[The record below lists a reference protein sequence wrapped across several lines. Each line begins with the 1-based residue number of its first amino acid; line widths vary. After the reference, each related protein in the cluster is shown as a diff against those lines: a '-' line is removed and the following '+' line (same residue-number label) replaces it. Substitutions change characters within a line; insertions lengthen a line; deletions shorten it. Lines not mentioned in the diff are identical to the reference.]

1 MKADLMEKMLDAG
14 FTKEEIFRI
23 IEEPA
28 ATGGDTAS
36 APAQEPD
43 TKTAAAPA
51 QEPDTKTATA
61 PAQEPEKKT
70 AAAPVQEPEKKTADE
85 TEKRLAGIE
94 KSISDLIKSIQ
105 AENIKRDSFGGTP
118 DSLEEQTDRIM
129 ASIIRPETA
138 KRKDD

>member
-23 IEEPA
+23 L
-28 ATGGDTAS
+28 DQ
-36 APAQEPD
+36 APATAGD
-43 TKTAAAPA
+43 KAAAPA
-51 QEPDTKTATA
+51 QEPEK
-61 PAQEPEKKT
+61 EP
-70 AAAPVQEPEKKTADE
+70 AAAPEKEAAKEPAPAPEKEPAKAPAAPADPKADE

-94 KSISDLIKSIQ
+94 QSISDLIKTIQ
-105 AENIKRDSFGGTP
+105 AENRQRDSFGGTP

-129 ASIIRPETA
+129 ASIIRPEPA

>member
-23 IEEPA
+23 IEPEK
-28 ATGGDTAS
+28 
-36 APAQEPD
+36 
-43 TKTAAAPA
+43 KTAA
-51 QEPDTKTATA
+51 A

-70 AAAPVQEPEKKTADE
+70 AAAPAQEPEKKTASAPAQEPEKKTASAPAQEPETKTAAPADE

-94 KSISDLIKSIQ
+94 KSISDLIKTIQ
-105 AENIKRDSFGGTP
+105 AENIKKDSFGGTP

-129 ASIIRPETA
+129 SSIIRPETA

>member
-23 IEEPA
+23 IESEAAPAKEPAPAPEKEPA
-28 ATGGDTAS
+28 AAPEKEP
-36 APAQEPD
+36 APAPEKEPE
-43 TKTAAAPA
+43 KEPEKAPAAPA
-51 QEPDTKTATA
+51 DQK
-61 PAQEPEKKT
+61 
-70 AAAPVQEPEKKTADE
+70 ADE

-94 KSISDLIKSIQ
+94 QSISDLIKTLQ
-105 AENIKRDSFGGTP
+105 AENIKRDSFGGAP

>member
-23 IEEPA
+23 IEP
-28 ATGGDTAS
+28 
-36 APAQEPD
+36 APATAGD
-43 TKTAAAPA
+43 TAAAPA
-51 QEPDTKTATA
+51 QEPAKEPAAA
-61 PAQEPEKKT
+61 PAQEP
-70 AAAPVQEPEKKTADE
+70 AAAPAKEPEKEPAAPADSKADE

>member
-23 IEEPA
+23 IEP
-28 ATGGDTAS
+28 
-36 APAQEPD
+36 
-43 TKTAAAPA
+43 AAAPA
-51 QEPDTKTATA
+51 K
-61 PAQEPEKKT
+61 EPEKEPAK
-70 AAAPVQEPEKKTADE
+70 EPEKAPEKEPEKDPTPAPADPKAEE

-94 KSISDLIKSIQ
+94 KSISDLIKTIQ
-105 AENIKRDSFGGTP
+105 AENRQKDSFGGTP

>member
-23 IEEPA
+23 IEPEA
-28 ATGGDTAS
+28 
-36 APAQEPD
+36 APAKEPE
-43 TKTAAAPA
+43 KEPAAAPA
-51 QEPDTKTATA
+51 KEPTKEPAPSPEKESA
-61 PAQEPEKKT
+61 PAPADQK
-70 AAAPVQEPEKKTADE
+70 ADE

-94 KSISDLIKSIQ
+94 KSISDLIKTIQ
-105 AENIKRDSFGGTP
+105 AENIKKDSFGGAP

>member
-23 IEEPA
+23 LDP
-28 ATGGDTAS
+28 
-36 APAQEPD
+36 APATAGD
-43 TKTAAAPA
+43 TAAAPA
-51 QEPDTKTATA
+51 P
-61 PAQEPEKKT
+61 EPEKDPAPAPEKEP
-70 AAAPVQEPEKKTADE
+70 AAAPEKEPEKAPAAPADPKAEE

-94 KSISDLIKSIQ
+94 KSISDLIKTIQ
-105 AENIKRDSFGGTP
+105 VENIKRDSFGGTP

-138 KRKDD
+138 KKKG

>member
-23 IEEPA
+23 LDPA
-28 ATGGDTAS
+28 PATAGDKAA
-36 APAQEPD
+36 APAQEQAKEP
-43 TKTAAAPA
+43 AAAPA
-51 QEPDTKTATA
+51 QEPEKEPAAA
-61 PAQEPEKKT
+61 PAQEPEKEP
-70 AAAPVQEPEKKTADE
+70 APAPADQKADE

-94 KSISDLIKSIQ
+94 KIISDLIKTIQ
-105 AENIKRDSFGGTP
+105 AENIKKDSFGGTP

-129 ASIIRPETA
+129 ASIIRPEPA

>member
-23 IEEPA
+23 LDPA
-28 ATGGDTAS
+28 PATGTA
-36 APAQEPD
+36 
-43 TKTAAAPA
+43 TAAAPA
-51 QEPDTKTATA
+51 PAPDKEPA
-61 PAQEPEKKT
+61 PAPEKEPEKEP
-70 AAAPVQEPEKKTADE
+70 AAAPAPEPEKEPTKAPAAPADPKADE

-94 KSISDLIKSIQ
+94 QSISDLIKTLQ